1 MTTPSSLAQ
10 PTETLD
16 HARGSGVPARPLHL
30 SPGSRRDLFGGRGEV
45 QVWSLLH
52 PRALEPFKA
61 ALWCELEP
69 SGVVGR
75 HVQQEFPEILVC
87 LSGEGVVSI
96 GHESHRFTAGVCLTL
111 PLGEVLQI
119 SCGDQ
124 APLSY
129 LIIKARD

>member
-1 MTTPSSLAQ
+1 MTTPSSSAQ
-10 PTETLD
+10 SSDPIEP
-16 HARGSGVPARPLHL
+16 ARDSPVPARPLHL
-30 SPGSRRDLFGGRGEV
+30 NPGARRDLFGGRGKV

-75 HVQQEFPEILVC
+75 HVQQEFPEILIC
-87 LSGEGVVSI
+87 LSGEGVVTV
-96 GHESHRFTAGVCLTL
+96 GHESHRFTTGVCLTL

-119 SCGDQ
+119 SCG
-124 APLSY
+124 AGGPLSY